1 MAVVFLAGQVTF
13 GFYTSSRTEWAG
25 SWAART
31 PPSIGS
37 TASSPSAVGSSP
49 ARWNTSLKVAVYGW
63 TLAGVRARTASR
75 ASAVTDG
82 GNEGRHKAV
91 SAVLAGVLVIA
102 TVLSSAPFPV
112 FAGYTEMGHV
122 LANDT
127 EFRLDGLGTHDR
139 DRSKEVAAIEWLG
152 DRGGRPVVLEAP
164 GRRYQWSSSVS
175 TMTGLPTLVGWVHH

>member
-1 MAVVFLAGQVTF
+1 M
-13 GFYTSSRTEWAG
+13 
-25 SWAART
+25 
-31 PPSIGS
+31 
-37 TASSPSAVGSSP
+37 
-49 ARWNTSLKVAVYGW
+49 
-63 TLAGVRARTASR
+63 
-75 ASAVTDG
+75 
-82 GNEGRHKAV
+82 
-91 SAVLAGVLVIA
+91 LAGVLVIA

-175 TMTGLPTLVGWVHH
+175 TMTGLPTLVGWVHHWRNYRPDKWVQYRVLAANVNPHRQLPVERWCVGAVPPGHRVRLRRASRA